1 MKYLKCCEKKNI
13 YTNLKLSTLWNCL
26 PKVKIFPLR
35 EFVANRPALP
45 ETLRKNF
52 NRRESIWVRNVDLHK
67 KGRISKTKEIEL
79 KR

>member
-1 MKYLKCCEKKNI
+1 M
-13 YTNLKLSTLWNCL
+13 
-26 PKVKIFPLR
+26 KIFPLR

-67 KGRISKTKEIEL
+67 KGRISKTKEVEL